1 MKAYDQEHLVG
12 AAATQ
17 GNSCLEG
24 NRIYLRSGGDPTNG
38 DFAGKSC
45 MVLDVATGEKL
56 AEYGIPEETAGNENS
71 YWGYIAVEDGTLF
84 GSIAN
89 TDHILR
95 YAYRESDMNK
105 LFSESSLFFAM
116 DASTGRLKW
125 TFTPEHSIRHNAIA
139 IGAGKVFLIDRPLAV
154 SDAIRRNPHRL
165 QGDSV
170 NISQEHPPGKL
181 LALDCSTGEILWQ
194 NEDNIYG
201 TLLAL
206 SEEEDVLIMT
216 YQFTSFRQKS
226 EVGGLMTGFR
236 ASDGK
241 RLWEDSTRIG
251 ADRRYRYS
259 SRPLINGR
267 VIYLEPGAYNLLTGE
282 RLDFSFER
290 SYSCGILT
298 GCKNL
303 LVFRSATMGYRD
315 LTAGSGTENYGG
327 IRPGCWINAL
337 PVGGLVIMP
346 DATARCNCSYL
357 NKATIA
363 LQPLRR

>member
-1 MKAYDQEHLVG
+1 MKA
-12 AAATQ
+12 AAL
-17 GNSCLEG
+17 NS
-24 NRIYLRSGGDPTNG
+24 D
-38 DFAGKSC
+38 
-45 MVLDVATGEKL
+45 
-56 AEYGIPEETAGNENS
+56 
-71 YWGYIAVEDGTLF
+71 
-84 GSIAN
+84 SIAAGS
-89 TDHILR
+89 THIFRLR
-95 YAYRESDMNK
+95 LSDRVHGVP
-105 LFSESSLFFAM
+105 FQHFDQVFAE
-116 DASTGRLKW
+116 R
-125 TFTPEHSIRHNAIA
+125 IA
-139 IGAGKVFLIDRPLAV
+139 EADEFYEAV
-154 SDAIRRNPHRL
+154 
-165 QGDSV
+165 Q
-170 NISQEHPPGKL
+170 
-181 LALDCSTGEILWQ
+181 T
-194 NEDNIYG
+194 
-201 TLLAL
+201 LAL

-251 ADRRYRYS
+251 ADRRYNYS

-303 LVFRSATMGYRD
+303 LVFRSATMGYLD
-315 LTAGSGTENYGG
+315 LTTGSGTENYGG

-363 LQPLRR
+363 LQPLRL